1 MDNNETNGKEM
12 LEKYEKLTEE
22 EQKGFWAI
30 LLLLL
35 SFVNNEDEVTT
46 DRKETEG

>member
-1 MDNNETNGKEM
+1 M

-22 EQKGFWAI
+22 EQKGFWAK

-35 SFVNNEDEVTT
+35 AFGKNQDKTDPTHTKGED
-46 DRKETEG
+46 D